1 MAIYHCSVKTVSRS
15 KGQSAVASAAYRSGE
30 KLIDHTTGEVKDY
43 TRKSGVLA
51 TGLVFPDEFEP
62 ILIREIDREKLWNLA
77 EINEKRKNSTVAR
90 EIEVALPAELAP
102 RNREIL
108 VQSYCKALANAH
120 KVAVDY
126 AIHAPSRHG
135 DERNYHAHIL
145 MTTRRINEQGEL
157 GAKTR
162 EWDDKV
168 QGAETVK
175 FWRQRWEVFSNKM
188 LEING
193 IDERIDSRSL
203 KEQGI
208 DREPTKHKGVV
219 RTAMERKGVAFPS
232 EPIAEPFF
240 KPRFVE

>member
-1 MAIYHCSVKTVSRS
+1 
-15 KGQSAVASAAYRSGE
+15 
-30 KLIDHTTGEVKDY
+30 
-43 TRKSGVLA
+43 
-51 TGLVFPDEFEP
+51 
-62 ILIREIDREKLWNLA
+62 
-77 EINEKRKNSTVAR
+77 
-90 EIEVALPAELAP
+90 
-102 RNREIL
+102 
-108 VQSYCKALANAH
+108 
-120 KVAVDY
+120 
-126 AIHAPSRHG
+126 
-135 DERNYHAHIL
+135 